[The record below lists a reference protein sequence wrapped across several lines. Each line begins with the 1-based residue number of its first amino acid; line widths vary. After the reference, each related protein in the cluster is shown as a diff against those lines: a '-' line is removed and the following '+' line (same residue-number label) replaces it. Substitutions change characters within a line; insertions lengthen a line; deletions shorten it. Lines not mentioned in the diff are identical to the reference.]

1 MSQAF
6 QNAHQTTKDIMALQ
20 GDNVHQR
27 VEPEEWLDQLR
38 SEFEDIVDTIEEFL
52 EHRADEP
59 PSVFGDLT
67 VDRLSDV
74 DDKASQ
80 PSEVSD
86 GSLAS
91 SAAEKFAK
99 AEIAALKAK
108 QEKKRLKEELKL
120 QEKAAQIKIQQE
132 EDEAERL
139 KMEAELLSKC
149 AGSKVQKTEKPSQ
162 KVSKR
167 TSYSEKTESDEDEEF
182 DSKDV
187 DRMFKGIKKPTLT
200 VFSGDKD
207 LYHDW
212 KAQFEIFVDQMKVP
226 AKTKMMMLKNSLSGK
241 PLRVV
246 ERLGYTPRQ
255 YQTALEKLDQKYG
268 GEKRLMQRH
277 LEAILRASPVEEA
290 NLKELEIF
298 SDRLTDVVAKLEDND
313 QHQELTGVSALYIS
327 VQQKLPESLL
337 VSYQEW
343 LHRKTR
349 KDGLTTFSK
358 WLQKQVVYRMDVEE
372 VKERTKKKK
381 EDSVES
387 KKTKKGAAHNTTTKP
402 SPKCALCHGPHKIT
416 SCKKWGETSVKDRWE
431 VAKEN
436 DLCYRCLSSGHQGK
450 NCLENNRCGINDCKD
465 THHFHLHFEQRP
477 NPPNPPERVD
487 AAVGTRSAFGESE
500 FHSAGDVVLRTVP
513 VWLEGLDGQ
522 AIKVNAFLDDGSD
535 STYVREDIITAL
547 GLVANERSLRLSTL
561 TDSCVPLK
569 SKKVTLTIK
578 SLDGKTQSNIEAW
591 TLQEM
596 CQGLSIPDWNQHKIK
611 WDHLKNITFPKAPGR
626 NTIDILIGSD
636 HPELSLALSEC
647 YGPIGAPVARKTPLG
662 WTCVGRLPALPS
674 AKRIAFARTFR
685 TQTLRE
691 TRLDEQLREMWEI
704 DSLGVRNSDVNQLS
718 QEEISAMTKAEKSRR
733 WIGGRYEVAIPWKEE
748 LPSLPDN
755 REEAEK
761 RLYSLEKSL
770 LKKPEV
776 AQRYKEAMNANV
788 DKGYVRKLESEVAND
803 GPSWYL
809 PHFPVIREDRETT
822 KVRIV
827 FDSAAKCK
835 GKSLN
840 DAMLTGPKL
849 QRDVLEILLRF
860 RQKPVALVADIK
872 EMFSQIVLTEKD
884 RRYHRLLWRDLDVTK
899 PVEVYEAV
907 RLVFGDRA
915 SPYLA
920 QFVVRS
926 HAQDFIDKYPVAAQ
940 VMIQDMYMDDILDS
954 EDSET
959 DAILVREDLTKLLS
973 DAGFH
978 AQKWCSNR
986 MKVLEGITEND
997 RATGVKFEESE
1008 LPSVKTL
1015 GVKWNANEDEFSF
1028 IVKEINLPVYT
1039 KRGLLSRIA
1048 TLFDPLQFLAPYT
1061 IRAKMALQESW
1072 LRGLDWDEEF
1082 PDDLKASTRQ
1092 WVEQLSEAPKVKIP
1106 RCYRHDEEVDQV
1118 SLHTFVDASRLAYGA
1133 VSYARYRYVSG
1144 HISAVLVTAK
1154 ARVAPIKAVSIPR
1167 LELMAAVLGVRLAET
1182 VSEKLEISLSQHTV
1196 WTDSM
1201 DVIYWIRGHSR
1212 RLKSFVANR
1221 VAEIQ
1226 RKSRPTQWRHVP
1238 SEENPAD
1245 DATRGLDLRDLS
1257 AESRWFRGPAFLHEG
1272 EEFWPSGSRPGQTD
1286 CTEEG
1291 KQELLKINF
1300 TFQGKKSLPLL
1311 DAEKFSSWLRLL
1323 RTTAYVL
1330 RFISKCKKEQRNVS
1344 SDNQEKNVWPNA
1356 NLKETLE
1363 PEEIKNAEKYWVF
1376 EAQRERFTEELTN
1389 LKGGGTVSKSSQLWR
1404 LSPFMDSDG
1413 ILRVGGRLELS
1424 SLPYDAKHPV
1434 ILPKKHHIS
1443 KLVVA
1448 HVHNRGHH
1456 NLGVNFTLAELR
1468 QKFWI
1473 VSGREE
1479 IKRWERECNF
1489 CKLQRK
1495 RRGEQI
1501 MAPLPDVRL
1510 GTSLRCFAHCGVD
1523 FAGPFVVKLTRKV
1536 TVKRYLCLFTC
1547 ASSREVH
1554 LEVAFS
1560 LDTASFLNA
1569 FSRMV
1574 RRRGKPD
1581 VMISDNGTN
1590 FTSADKE
1597 LRDLVSN
1604 LDQTKIKEQATN
1616 DGIQWRFNPPGGS
1629 HHGGIFEALIKSAK
1643 KALRAILGETKV
1655 TDEELLTAVVEVEG
1669 ILNSRPLTYCSS
1681 DPNDEHVLTPN
1692 HFLYGQVGGQLAPRV
1707 IDDIAFNPRNRWRFV
1722 QDLINKCWRRWM
1734 KEYLSTLNTRNKWV
1748 DQKRNVAPGD
1758 VVLLVDTSNP
1768 KGHWPLGRIQE
1779 VFPGPDGQV
1788 RVVRVRSA
1796 GKDYVRPITKLCP
1809 LEL

>member
-1 MSQAF
+1 MADKDGVADGENVAVESEKADDIESWTSRQIEYLQRRRAAFKGVITKNSKKAKDIIARNGSRTVIRCVKERVSQAL
-6 QNAHQTTKDIMALQ
+6 QNAYQTTQDIIALH
-20 GDNVHQR
+20 GDNVNRR
-27 VEPEEWLDQLR
+27 VEAEEWLDQLR

-52 EHRADEP
+52 ERRADEP
-59 PSVFGDLT
+59 PSVFGELT
-67 VDRLSDV
+67 VDRLSDE

-80 PSEVSD
+80 PSHVSD
-86 GSLAS
+86 GSRAS
-91 SAAEKFAK
+91 SAAEKLAK
-99 AEIAALKAK
+99 AEIAALKTK
-108 QEKKRLKEELKL
+108 QEKERLKEELKL
-120 QEKAAQIKIQQE
+120 QETAAKLKIQQE
-132 EDEAERL
+132 KNEAERL
-139 KMEAELLSKC
+139 KMDTELLSKC
-149 AGSKVQKTEKPSQ
+149 AGSKVKK
-162 KVSKR
+162 
-167 TSYSEKTESDEDEEF
+167 SEETESEEDEEF

-226 AKTKMMMLKNSLSGK
+226 AKTKMMMLKNSLSGR

-313 QHQELTGVSALYIS
+313 QHQELTGVSALYIA
-327 VQQKLPESLL
+327 VQQKVPESLL

-343 LHRKTR
+343 LHREPR

-381 EDSVES
+381 EESFES
-387 KKTKKGAAHNTTTKP
+387 KKSKKGAAHTTTTKP
-402 SPKCALCHGPHKIT
+402 SHKCVLCHGPHQIT

-431 VAKEN
+431 VSKEN
-436 DLCYRCLSSGHQGK
+436 GLCFRCLSSGHQGK
-450 NCLENNRCGINDCKD
+450 NCPENNRCGINDCKG
-465 THHFHLHFEQRP
+465 THHFHLHFEQR
-477 NPPNPPERVD
+477 PNPPERVD

-500 FHSAGDVVLRTVP
+500 GDVVLRTVP
-513 VWLEGLDGQ
+513 VLLVGPEGQ

-535 STYVREDIITAL
+535 STYVRDDIITAL
-547 GLVANERSLRLSTL
+547 GLVANERNLKLSTL

-578 SLDGKTQSNIEAW
+578 SLDGETQSTVEAW

-611 WDHLKNITFPKAPGR
+611 WDHLKNIAFPKIPGKR
-626 NTIDILIGSD
+626 TIDILIGSD

-674 AKRIAFARTFR
+674 AKRNAFARTFR
-685 TQTLRE
+685 TQTLSE

-704 DSLGVRNSDVNQLS
+704 DSLGVRSSDVNQLS
-718 QEEISAMTKAEKSRR
+718 QEEVSAMTKAEKSRR

-748 LPSLPDN
+748 LPAVPDN

-788 DKGYVRKLESEVAND
+788 DKGYVRKLETEVVND

-827 FDSAAKCK
+827 FDSAAKCQ
-835 GKSLN
+835 GMSLN

-872 EMFSQIVLTEKD
+872 EMFSQIVLAEKD
-884 RRYHRLLWRDLDVTK
+884 RRYHRLLWRDLDVSK
-899 PVEVYEAV
+899 PVDVYEAV

-926 HAQDFIDKYPVAAQ
+926 HAQDFVDKYPTAAQ

-986 MKVLEGITEND
+986 MKVLEGIPEND
-997 RATGVKFEESE
+997 RATGVKFDESE

-1015 GVKWNANEDEFSF
+1015 GVKWNASEDVFTF
-1028 IVKEINLPVYT
+1028 TVKEINLSVYT

-1082 PDDLKASTRQ
+1082 PDDLKASTQQ
-1092 WVEQLSEAPKVKIP
+1092 WVEQLPEAPKVKIP
-1106 RCYRHDEEVDQV
+1106 RCYRHDEEVERV
-1118 SLHTFVDASRLAYGA
+1118 SLHTFVDASRLSYAA
-1133 VSYARYRYVSG
+1133 VSYARYTY
-1144 HISAVLVTAK
+1144 
-1154 ARVAPIKAVSIPR
+1154 
-1167 LELMAAVLGVRLAET
+1167 
-1182 VSEKLEISLSQHTV
+1182 
-1196 WTDSM
+1196 
-1201 DVIYWIRGHSR
+1201 IRGHSR

-1245 DATRGLDLRDLS
+1245 DATRGLDLTDLS
-1257 AESRWFRGPAFLHEG
+1257 AESRWFQGPAFLHEG
-1272 EEFWPSGSRPGQTD
+1272 EESWPSESRPGQTD

-1291 KQELLKINF
+1291 KQELLKINL
-1300 TFQGKKSLPLL
+1300 TFQSKKSLPLL

-1323 RTTAYVL
+1323 RITAYVL
-1330 RFISKCKKEQRNVS
+1330 RFISKCKTAGLQKEQRNMS
-1344 SDNQEKNVWPNA
+1344 SDNQAKNIGPNA

-1363 PEEIKNAEKYWVF
+1363 PEEIKNAEKYWVR
-1376 EAQRERFTEELTN
+1376 EAQRERFSEELTN

-1434 ILPKKHHIS
+1434 ILPKKHHVS

-1448 HVHNRGHH
+1448 HIHNQGHH

-1473 VSGREE
+1473 VNGREE

-1536 TVKRYLCLFTC
+1536 SAKRYLCLFTC
-1547 ASSREVH
+1547 ASSRAVH

-1574 RRRGKPD
+1574 RRRGKPEI
-1581 VMISDNGTN
+1581 MISDNGTN
-1590 FTSADKE
+1590 FTSAEKE
-1597 LRDLVSN
+1597 LRELVSN
-1604 LDQTKIKEQATN
+1604 LDQTKIKEQTSN
-1616 DGIQWRFNPPGGS
+1616 DGIRWRFNPPGGS
-1629 HHGGIFEALIKSAK
+1629 HHGGVFEALIKSAK
-1643 KALRAILGETKV
+1643 RALRAILGETKV
-1655 TDEELLTAVVEVEG
+1655 TDEELLTAVVEVAG

-1692 HFLYGQVGGQLAPRV
+1692 DFLYGQAGGQLAPRV
-1707 IDDIAFNPRNRWRFV
+1707 IDEIAFNPRNRWRFV

-1734 KEYLSTLNTRNKWV
+1734 KEYLSTLNTRSKWV

-1768 KGHWPLGRIQE
+1768 KGQWPLGRIQE

-1788 RVVRVRSA
+1788 RVVRVRTA
-1796 GKDYVRPITKLCP
+1796 GKDYVRPITKFCP
-1809 LEL
+1809 LKL